1 MRVLCTRVLRK
12 WLDLRPEIIQL
23 LQFRNWPQSS
33 ATSPQRFPDPTRPET
48 SPDRTSPYQARRPS
62 QTFPSSLF
70 SSRRHINHF
79 CLLISFG
86 FGFVCSF
93 FLFRCFRFPYFVV
106 FFGKFVLLVFKID
119 LQIYMQAELGPS
131 SASSCVLQPADPQL
145 LLLLL
150 QVVAVVLVVVVVA
163 SCRT

>member
-1 MRVLCTRVLRK
+1 MIRFTAR
-12 WLDLRPEIIQL
+12 D
-23 LQFRNWPQSS
+23 NTT
-33 ATSPQRFPDPTRPET
+33 ATVSELTTEFCNFATTVPRPDPTRDQSRPHLT
-48 SPDRTSPYQARRPS
+48 LPSPSTVADFSQFLVLFS
-62 QTFPSSLF
+62 QTHKSFLF
-70 SSRRHINHF
+70 INIVRF
-79 CLLISFG
+79 WLRL
-86 FGFVCSF
+86 F
-93 FLFRCFRFPYFVV
+93 FLFVSLFQVLFFCC

-131 SASSCVLQPADPQL
+131 SASSCVLHPADPQL